1 MPCPA
6 PLPPLILL
14 ALCALARLAG
24 AESLAVL
31 VPEDVLVDYRAWLG
45 ARDAATLDDFAGPGL
60 RRDVVEVAL
69 LQRALRAG
77 GRGDAVVFVTAPN
90 YQRFLAELADGQ
102 AAVIGTSA
110 WRADVLALGD
120 RALLT
125 APVIADGEFEA
136 GLYTRPDGPAL
147 AARTLA
153 DVRGLSAISNPGWTA
168 DWAALGGLGLRE
180 LHGTT
185 TWPAMVRMV
194 AAGSC
199 DFLLA
204 PFQATPDLALTCDGT
219 RLVPIPG
226 LKIALAGSRHFAV
239 AAHLP
244 GAAALHAALDRG
256 LAVLA
261 AAGTIR
267 RAYEQAGFFSARTA
281 EWTRIP

>member
-1 MPCPA
+1 MPRPHRFA
-6 PLPPLILL
+6 HAALVLL
-14 ALCALARLAG
+14 VAWARLTA
-24 AESLAVL
+24 AEPLAVL
-31 VPEDVLVDYRAWLG
+31 VPADVLVDYRAWLG
-45 ARDAATLDDFAGPGL
+45 TRDAATLDDFAGPGL

-77 GRGDAVVFVTAPN
+77 GRSDAVTFVTAPN

-102 AAVIGTSA
+102 AALIGTSA
-110 WRADVLALGD
+110 WRADLVALGD
-120 RALLT
+120 RVLIS
-125 APVIADGEFEA
+125 APIIADGEFVA
-136 GLYTRPDGPAL
+136 GLYTRPDAPAL

-168 DWAALGGLGLRE
+168 DWTALSALGLRE

-204 PFQATPDLALTCDGT
+204 PFQATPDLALSCDGT

-244 GAAALHAALDRG
+244 EAAALRAALDRG
-256 LAVLA
+256 LATLV

-267 RAYEQAGFFSARTA
+267 RAYEQSGFFSARTA